1 MTIGAVDAV
10 GHALVAGGIV
20 RHRTATATWWVV
32 ERVSAHG
39 HVALL
44 RNVHGRRALVNASD
58 VVSLR
63 EVRGDA
69 G

>member
-1 MTIGAVDAV
+1 MTTGVDAV

-20 RHRTATATWWVV
+20 RHPTPTATWWAV
-32 ERVSAHG
+32 ESISAG
-39 HVALL
+39 GRVALV
-44 RNVHGRRALVNASD
+44 RNVHGRRALVNARD

-63 EVRGDA
+63 DLREDA